1 MDWLEIFKIVA
12 TILVSVITT
21 FGAGWITLR
30 KFYLERQDKKDDTVL
45 QKKID
50 DSIEKAKIKMRE
62 EIKVAIQQGIV
73 DCGVIGD
80 KAIRQVRDEFME
92 KLEEGLKA
100 TEDEGKEMFEI
111 NSRQIQENSRQLSE
125 NSKQIEALV
134 SLVKGQAE
142 RNDAKFA
149 TLTDT
154 LTSLNKMALIS
165 AESQCN
171 SNYDRLLFVTN
182 KVLKSGQLTISDKTN
197 LKQLYTSWKDL
208 GGKDAKMDTLYEE
221 CMKIAPIPDE

>member
-1 MDWLEIFKIVA
+1 MDWLEVFKVIA

-30 KFYLERQDKKDDTVL
+30 KFYLERQDKKDEELL
-45 QKKID
+45 QKRID
-50 DSIEKAKIKMRE
+50 DSIEKAKKEMQEEMKMA
-62 EIKVAIQQGIV
+62 VHQCGI
-73 DCGVIGD
+73 IGD
-80 KAIRQVRDEFME
+80 KAILQVRDEFMK
-92 KLEEGLKA
+92 KLAEGLKA
-100 TEDEGKEMFEI
+100 TGEEGKEMFEI

-125 NSKQIEALV
+125 NSKQIETLV
-134 SLVKGQAE
+134 NVVKIQAE
-142 RNDAKFA
+142 RNDSKFA
-149 TLTDT
+149 AITETLS
-154 LTSLNKMALIS
+154 SLNKMALIS

-182 KVLKSGQLTISDKTN
+182 KVLKSGRLTISDKTN

-221 CMKIAPIPDE
+221 CVKLAPIPDE